1 MHKETPVAQLKPL
14 SLRPVRPEDAAFLVK
29 VYSSTR
35 MDEMALVPWTEEQR
49 ASFLKMQADAQLQHY
64 QTNFP
69 TATHDVIELG
79 GQPVGRLYVLRTGEF
94 IRILDITILPDF
106 RNTGAG
112 TQLIEKL
119 MSEAAA
125 RHLPLRINVESF
137 NPSLRL
143 FERLGFQKAE
153 ENGIHFL
160 MEWNAGSGSN
170 NASSIN
176 DGSNSN
182 INDGSNS
189 SDAVR

>member
-1 MHKETPVAQLKPL
+1 MHKETPAARIETL
-14 SLRPVRPEDAAFLVK
+14 SLRPVGPEDAAFLLK

-35 MDEMALVPWTEEQR
+35 MDEMALVPWTAEQR
-49 ASFLKMQADAQLQHY
+49 ALFLKMQFDAQLYHY

-69 TATHDVIELG
+69 TATHAVIELA
-79 GQPVGRLYVLRTGEF
+79 GQPVGRLYVLRTPKF

-106 RNTGAG
+106 RNAGSG
-112 TQLIEKL
+112 TQLIEEL

-125 RHLPLRINVESF
+125 AHLPLRINVESF

-160 MEWNAGSGSN
+160 MEWNAGSSSTN
-170 NASSIN
+170 NT
-176 DGSNSN
+176 GL
-182 INDGSNS
+182 
-189 SDAVR
+189 DA